1 MGVQFLLRYRLDQV
15 PQAGVLADG
24 DGEADIHFPAGGND
38 SVAIEAAVGP
48 HRELCCSPAVA
59 HPPHRLTEEVGGAA
73 GGVGP
78 ALAQTGHQHLAGA
91 GGNGQQRVIP
101 SRAGVAVVARSLL
114 GQSIGL
120 ADGRVQVDGQGRVAG
135 SGPSG
140 PCPGQ
145 QLAAHAVELT
155 DMPPAKAAQEG
166 AQGGWRLDHAAENT
180 DRPTGAQR
188 IGVVDA
194 VAASQG
200 GGDQRQHLVP
210 RVRPSRRAAEVKVM
224 VDEFPAGPGAGRGW
238 QKGAVRHWPPGG
250 GRQRRCGCGRDC
262 SVAASIGCSLFPGGF
277 LFQNH
282 YPRFRGA
289 PSAFFKGCPQGRPS
303 VDSGLERDWR

>member
-1 MGVQFLLRYRLDQV
+1 M
-15 PQAGVLADG
+15 
-24 DGEADIHFPAGGND
+24 
-38 SVAIEAAVGP
+38 
-48 HRELCCSPAVA
+48 
-59 HPPHRLTEEVGGAA
+59 
-73 GGVGP
+73 
-78 ALAQTGHQHLAGA
+78 
-91 GGNGQQRVIP
+91 GQQRVIP

-135 SGPSG
+135 SRPPAA

-200 GGDQRQHLVP
+200 GGDQRQHLAGRALSHP
-210 RVRPSRRAAEVKVM
+210 YSRR
-224 VDEFPAGPGAGRGW
+224 
-238 QKGAVRHWPPGG
+238 
-250 GRQRRCGCGRDC
+250 
-262 SVAASIGCSLFPGGF
+262 IGCSLFPGGF

-303 VDSGLERDWR
+303 VDSGLNAMLPVKSFRLCRTLSKCPTARFDIYTSIPDDRSPSPPPRRVRSPPSVQSPDFASASHVAG